1 MKQPSDR
8 LSDTTE
14 YLAARGYWPARA
26 ARHLAERKYSKVV
39 ELCQPAMSGDDCPLS
54 ARLLYARALYH
65 AGQRDAS
72 NEQLY
77 RVLAQDATNLMAQ
90 KYLGDI
96 CFADGDEMAAM
107 FHYRRVLDIDPQ
119 CTGLQFSLSDRKPPT
134 TRTMTLRRKK
144 ADKGSQKPEE
154 SSKKIQF
161 YSETIGDL
169 YLAQGY
175 PRLAEKVYLELSESN
190 DNPRLS
196 EKLAKARTSILEK
209 EK

>member
-26 ARHLAERKYSKVV
+26 ARQLAGRKYSKVV
-39 ELCQPAMSGDDCPLS
+39 ELCQSATSGDDWPLS
-54 ARLLYARALYH
+54 ARLLSARALYH

-72 NEQLY
+72 QEQLY
-77 RVLAQDATNLMAQ
+77 RVLAQDATNLLAQ

-107 FHYRRVLDIDPQ
+107 FHYQRVLDIDPQ
-119 CTGLQFSLSDRKPPT
+119 CAGLRSSLSERKPPT
-134 TRTMTLRRKK
+134 TRTLTLSRKK
-144 ADKGSQKPEE
+144 ADKDNKKTKE
-154 SSKKIQF
+154 SSKKIPF

-169 YLAQGY
+169 YLTQGY
-175 PRLAEKVYLELSESN
+175 PRLAEKVYLVLSESN

-196 EKLAKARTSILEK
+196 EKLALARTSILEK